1 MVIGGGETNYQVR
14 IPALHTRWI
23 IFHFEKTE
31 TNKKETFYF
40 EDLSLNPGADLIEIV
55 MVLGRANQSTLF
67 QHSIA
72 TILKKLFMI

>member
-1 MVIGGGETNYQVR
+1 MRHIHFITITGRDVGAAVIVH
-14 IPALHTRWI
+14 A
-23 IFHFEKTE
+23 
-31 TNKKETFYF
+31 FYF